1 MCRIEDSLISALA
14 SFVNSGGS
22 VFFAWEDPVTAQCT
36 AYASTFF
43 LPHFP
48 EAEQIWHGMLR
59 RVMVGTN
66 ADDDVSIL
74 HHLLCPLPRARTVP
88 EGPPSSR
95 GRTHG
100 PYGQWLQAP
109 AGYFYNTYPRL
120 RTSKQGCSVEREIAT
135 SAHLP
140 RVCHDEVQS
149 LQGQFQRVLP
159 PPTAAHE
166 AEEGADGGAGKDL
179 KRDFFDKHEGMAD
192 DFATFLQYLRL
203 HVEARTQMMKKHR
216 TKGKVI
222 RVWFREGADG
232 GGRSTSLWRLDFK
245 PLQLFLRK
253 QNWRPQKRT
262 WRTFLQLTQLAGQC
276 ERKGDYLEVSEDV
289 YEDVK
294 VSAD

>member
-1 MCRIEDSLISALA
+1 
-14 SFVNSGGS
+14 
-22 VFFAWEDPVTAQCT
+22 
-36 AYASTFF
+36 
-43 LPHFP
+43 
-48 EAEQIWHGMLR
+48 
-59 RVMVGTN
+59 
-66 ADDDVSIL
+66 
-74 HHLLCPLPRARTVP
+74 
-88 EGPPSSR
+88 
-95 GRTHG
+95 
-100 PYGQWLQAP
+100 
-109 AGYFYNTYPRL
+109 
-120 RTSKQGCSVEREIAT
+120 
-135 SAHLP
+135 
-140 RVCHDEVQS
+140 
-149 LQGQFQRVLP
+149 
-159 PPTAAHE
+159 
-166 AEEGADGGAGKDL
+166 L